1 MQLYIIRHGQSFNN
15 ALWARTGK
23 SNGRLPDPPLTEI
36 GQKQADSLG
45 HYFAQ
50 ENQNGSS
57 NGTLD
62 LHNRHGYHLT
72 HLYSSLMYRAVQTGH
87 AIADALDMPLVAW
100 PIIHEWGGVFDNDPE
115 TDEPFAVPGP
125 NRQFFTERFSRFV
138 LPDDL
143 QEQGWWQQPYEP
155 REASI
160 HRAEEFVNQLLARHG
175 NTEDKVGIVTHG
187 GFTAMVL
194 RVIFNSREI
203 IVNLRNEE
211 FHTWLRMNNTGVTRL
226 DFEENRIIQT
236 YVNRV
241 DHLPTELI
249 TST

>member
-15 ALWARTGK
+15 DLWARTGN

-36 GQKQADSLG
+36 GYQQAQHLG
-45 HYFAQ
+45 QFMAKAD
-50 ENQNGSS
+50 ENGNGR
-57 NGTLD
+57 LEID
-62 LHNRHGYHLT
+62 QHNRHGYHLT
-72 HLYSSLMYRAVQTGH
+72 HLYSSLMFRAVQTGH
-87 AIADALDMPLVAW
+87 AIAESLDMPLIAW
-100 PIIHEWGGVFDNDPE
+100 PIIHEWGGIFDHDPE
-115 TDEPFAVPGP
+115 TDEPIALPGP
-125 NRQFFTERFSRFV
+125 NRQFFVERFSRFV

-143 QEQGWWQQPYEP
+143 QEEGWWQQPYEP

-175 NTEDKVGIVTHG
+175 NTEDRIGIVTHG
-187 GFTAMVL
+187 GFTAMIL

-203 IVNLRNEE
+203 IVNLRDEE
-211 FHTWLRMNNTGVTRL
+211 FQTWLRMNNTGVTRL
-226 DFEENRIIQT
+226 DFEETRITQT

-249 TST
+249 THS